1 VNSDPPG
8 LPAFPA
14 LVSTDWLA
22 ARLGSPGLRVID
34 GSWYL
39 PSSRRDP
46 AAEYLAGHIPGAVFF
61 DVDASS
67 DPTSHLPHMLPD
79 EAAFARRMASL
90 GLNDGDDLVVYD
102 GSGNNLSAARV
113 WWTFRVFGHPRVAV
127 LDGGSGK
134 WRREKRPLE
143 SGPVKLPPGHFT
155 ARLDRDRVRDLA
167 AVQSNL
173 QSRRELVVDLRSAGR
188 FSGADPEPRPG
199 VRSGHVPGSRNLPF
213 TELVGPDG
221 TILPEPELRR
231 RLRQHGIDLSQP
243 IIATCGSGTSACT
256 LVLALELLGFR
267 DVAPYDGAWT
277 EWGSRHDTLI
287 ESG

>member
-1 VNSDPPG
+1 VNSELPG
-8 LPAFPA
+8 LAAFPA

-22 ARLGSPGLRVID
+22 ERLGSPGLRVID

-46 AAEYLAGHIPGAVFF
+46 AAEYLAGHIPRAVFF
-61 DVDASS
+61 DLDASS
-67 DPTSHLPHMLPD
+67 DLTSHLPHMLPD
-79 EAAFARRMASL
+79 ETAFARRMASL

-113 WWTFRVFGHPRVAV
+113 WWTFRVFGHPRVAL

-134 WRREKRPLE
+134 WRWERRPLE
-143 SGPVKLPPGHFT
+143 SGSVKLPPGHFT

-167 AVQSNL
+167 ALRSNL

-213 TELVGPDG
+213 TALVGPDG

-231 RLRQHGIDLSQP
+231 RLRQHGVDLSQP

-267 DVAPYDGAWT
+267 DVALYDGAWT
-277 EWGSRHDTLI
+277 EWGGRHDTLI